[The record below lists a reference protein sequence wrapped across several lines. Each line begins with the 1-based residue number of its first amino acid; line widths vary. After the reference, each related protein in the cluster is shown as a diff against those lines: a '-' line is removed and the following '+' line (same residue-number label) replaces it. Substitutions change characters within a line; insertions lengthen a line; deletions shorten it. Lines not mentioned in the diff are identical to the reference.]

1 MQANRRR
8 KVMIKRA
15 QRIIDLAGLGG
26 IRERY
31 TQGETLWMAVL
42 SGATGFLL
50 GILVVIA
57 LVGGR

>member
-1 MQANRRR
+1 
-8 KVMIKRA
+8 MIKRA
-15 QRIIDLAGLGG
+15 QHIINLVGLGG

-31 TQGETLWMAVL
+31 TQGETIWMTAL

-50 GILVVIA
+50 GVLVVIA

>member
-1 MQANRRR
+1 
-8 KVMIKRA
+8 MIKRA
-15 QRIIDLAGLGG
+15 QHIIDLVGLGG

-31 TQGETLWMAVL
+31 TQGETLWMASL
-42 SGATGFLL
+42 TGATGFLL

>member
-1 MQANRRR
+1 
-8 KVMIKRA
+8 MIKRA
-15 QRIIDLAGLGG
+15 QHIIDLAGLGG

-31 TQGETLWMAVL
+31 TQGEAVWMAVL